1 MAARS
6 DRIDALRGFAVF
18 GIMLVN
24 IWGFAHGLMLHRF
37 ASQETAMPLADQLV
51 IFAVAAFA
59 EQKFYPIFAF
69 LFGAG
74 FALQTGRR
82 RAEGPQLD
90 AVREIYRRR
99 LRWLLG
105 CGILHG
111 TLLWFGDILTAYALT
126 GFWLVHAAGRRLSV
140 LRKTLLLAAI
150 INAVILIAY
159 GGVVVA
165 ISLLPLSDMITQ
177 MVDAERAHAV
187 YSMGGWTD
195 IAVMRLMDFGMN
207 VLSYVVYLPRIALL
221 FLLGVFAVRLGYL
234 TRPERHRPF
243 WCKLLLVAL
252 VVALPINLW
261 WGAIAVSS
269 AINPIVP
276 APFAGLGGALTEVAG
291 PLMGGGIVAAFMLAR
306 ATVCHWLVPVGRM
319 ALTNYLSQSVLLMLL
334 LQGFGFGL
342 GATTPPV
349 GMIGIA
355 VSIMC
360 AQLLFSHWWMARH
373 AQGPIEAVWRRYTYK
388 GKSV

>member
-6 DRIDALRGFAVF
+6 TRIDALRGFAVF

-37 ASQETAMPLADQLV
+37 PAQDAAMPLADQLV

-82 RAEGPQLD
+82 RAEGPRLE
-90 AVREIYRRR
+90 AVRETYRRR
-99 LRWLLG
+99 LRWLLV

-111 TLLWFGDILTAYALT
+111 TLLWFGDILTAYAVT
-126 GFWLVHAAGRRLSV
+126 GFWLVHATGRRLSA
-140 LRKTLLLAAI
+140 LRKTLLRATI

-159 GGVVVA
+159 GAVVVA

-177 MVDAERAHAV
+177 VVDAERAHAV
-187 YSMGGWTD
+187 YTMGGWSD
-195 IAVMRLMDFGMN
+195 IALMRLMDFGMN
-207 VLSYVVYLPRIALL
+207 VLSFVIYLPRIALL

-234 TRPERHRPF
+234 TRPQRHRGF
-243 WCKLLLVAL
+243 WRKLLLVAL
-252 VVALPINLW
+252 VIALPINLW

-269 AINPIVP
+269 AIDPIVP
-276 APFAGLGGALTEVAG
+276 APYAGIIGALTELAG
-291 PLMGGGIVAAFMLAR
+291 PLMGAGIVSAFMLSR
-306 ATVCHWLVPVGRM
+306 AAVCHWLVPVGRM
-319 ALTNYLSQSVLLMLL
+319 ALTNYLTQSVLLMLL

-342 GATTPPV
+342 GATAAPV
-349 GMIGIA
+349 DMLGIA
-355 VSIMC
+355 VAIMG
-360 AQLLFSHWWMARH
+360 AQLAFSHWWMGRH
-373 AQGPIEAVWRRYTYK
+373 AQGPIEAVWRRYTYR